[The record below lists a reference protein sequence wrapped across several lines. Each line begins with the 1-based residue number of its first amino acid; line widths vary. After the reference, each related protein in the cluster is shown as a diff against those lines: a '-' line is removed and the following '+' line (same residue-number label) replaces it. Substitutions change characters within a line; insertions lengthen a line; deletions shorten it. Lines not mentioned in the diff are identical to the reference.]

1 MVTNVCKVMQ
11 RLSDGDTVTC
21 TVKAT
26 DRALDVNDY
35 RTLAN
40 KMCGNFSSDA
50 DDILYFTIRTTINNK
65 KDNYKAK
72 NFKEVDTI
80 LKGIF
85 NVA

>member
-1 MVTNVCKVMQ
+1 MITNVCKVMQ
-11 RLSDGDTVTC
+11 RLSDGDTITC

-26 DRALDVNDY
+26 DRPLDTNDY
-35 RTLAN
+35 QILAK
-40 KMCGNFSSDA
+40 KMHGNFSLDA
-50 DDILYFTIRTTINNK
+50 NDILYFTVRTIISNK

-72 NFKEVDTI
+72 NFKEVDAI

>member
-11 RLSDGDTVTC
+11 RLSDGDTITC
-21 TVKAT
+21 TVKAV
-26 DRALDVNDY
+26 DRALSAEDY
-35 RTLAN
+35 TILAN
-40 KMCGNFSSDA
+40 RMCGNFSSDA